1 MSNKQVFVPQTTM
14 KRLISDIK
22 QINKN
27 PLTSQGIY
35 YYHDET
41 DMLKGYAMIVGPS
54 ETPYEYGYYLFE
66 FKFPTSY
73 PFEPPVVTACTQD
86 GRTRFNPNLYVLG
99 KTILNNNV
107 SINNVCVSILNTWS
121 GDQWS
126 SCQTISSV
134 LLVLC
139 TLLCKDPFT
148 NEPHMTT
155 TNPDCSKYDKIIQY
169 KNIEVAIYKMLTKEL
184 LPKKFLMFYPI
195 MVELYEKNKEKI
207 ISSVINNLHETNNVY
222 TVSIYNM
229 NVKINYND
237 LLQKLTNLDETMKLL
252 DNAKNEEQ
260 EQEEQ
265 EEQEEKH
272 IK

>member
-1 MSNKQVFVPQTTM
+1 MSEKSIFVPQSNL
-14 KRLISDIK
+14 KRLVNDIK

-35 YYHDET
+35 YHHDET

-66 FKFPTSY
+66 FKYPTSY
-73 PFEPPVVTACTQD
+73 PFDPPTVTSCTQD
-86 GRTRFNPNLYVLG
+86 GKTRFNPNLYVSG
-99 KTILNNNV
+99 K
-107 SINNVCVSILNTWS
+107 VCVSILNTWS

-155 TNPDCSKYDKIIQY
+155 SHPDCTKYDKIIQY
-169 KNIEVAIYKMLTKEL
+169 KNVEVAIYKMLTKEL
-184 LPKKFLMFYPI
+184 LPKRFIMFYPT
-195 MVELYEKNKEKI
+195 MLELFQQNKEKI
-207 ISSVINNLHETNNVY
+207 ITTIVNNLNETNTIY
-222 TVSIYNM
+222 SVSNYNM
-229 NVKINYND
+229 NVKVNYVE
-237 LLQKLTNLDETMKLL
+237 LLEKLTDFDEINKM
-252 DNAKNEEQ
+252 NIENQIVENQ
-260 EQEEQ
+260 
-265 EEQEEKH
+265 
-272 IK
+272 

>member
-1 MSNKQVFVPQTTM
+1 MSNKQVFVPQTSM

-27 PLTSQGIY
+27 PLTSHGIY
-35 YYHDET
+35 YCHDET

-86 GRTRFNPNLYVLG
+86 GKTRFNPNLYVLG
-99 KTILNNNV
+99 K
-107 SINNVCVSILNTWS
+107 VCVSILNTWS

-148 NEPHMTT
+148 NEPHKTT
-155 TNPDCSKYDKIIQY
+155 SNPDCSKYDKIIQY

-184 LPKKFLMFYPI
+184 LPKRFLMFYPI

-207 ISSVINNLHETNNVY
+207 IASVVNNLHETNNIY
-222 TVSIYNM
+222 NVSIYNM
-229 NVKINYND
+229 NVKINYNE
-237 LLQKLTNLDETMKLL
+237 LLENLTNLDETLKLL
-252 DNAKNEEQ
+252 DNGEN
-260 EQEEQ
+260 
-265 EEQEEKH
+265 EEQEEKQP
-272 IK
+272 K

>member
-1 MSNKQVFVPQTTM
+1 MSNDKPIFVSQTVM
-14 KRLISDIK
+14 KRLVSDIK

-27 PLTSQGIY
+27 QLTSQGIY
-35 YYHDET
+35 YQHDDT

-66 FKFPTSY
+66 FKYSVNY

-86 GRTRFNPNLYVLG
+86 GKTRFNPNLYVSG
-99 KTILNNNV
+99 K
-107 SINNVCVSILNTWS
+107 VCVSILNTWT

-155 TNPDCSKYDKIIQY
+155 SHPDCSKYDKIVQY
-169 KNIEVAIYKMLTKEL
+169 KNIEVAIYKMLKKEV
-184 LPKKFLMFYPI
+184 LPKRFITFYPV
-195 MVELYEKNKEKI
+195 MVELFKKNKEKI
-207 ISSVINNLHETNNVY
+207 INTIVNNLHETNAIY
-222 TVSIYNM
+222 TVSNYNM
-229 NVKINYND
+229 NVKINYTE
-237 LLQKLTNLDETMKLL
+237 LLQNLTDLDEMMRDVNNSETQI
-252 DNAKNEEQ
+252 E
-260 EQEEQ
+260 
-265 EEQEEKH
+265 
-272 IK
+272 